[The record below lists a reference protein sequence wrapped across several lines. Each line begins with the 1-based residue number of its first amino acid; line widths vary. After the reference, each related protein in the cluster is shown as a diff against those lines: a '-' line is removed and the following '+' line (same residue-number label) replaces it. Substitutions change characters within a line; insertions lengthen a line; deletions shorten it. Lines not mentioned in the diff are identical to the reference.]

1 MWFWQDI
8 TTYNKFSIE
17 QLRRWIGTAR
27 DFLKRFQL
35 NQRKKAN
42 QRQIQYNSIEQRV
55 YSTNIVGR
63 IPLIHNIVKV
73 SPIVFKRKRSILNML
88 LYNKTIKNM
97 KETSTK
103 KQSNNI
109 AKKTVNIRESET
121 AIPRIHISTNNDST
135 VLPLQYKQQ
144 QCTI

>member
-27 DFLKRFQL
+27 DI
-35 NQRKKAN
+35 KKAN
-42 QRQIQYNSIEQRV
+42 QRQIQYNSIGQRV

-73 SPIVFKRKRSILNML
+73 SPIVFKRKQAILDIL
-88 LYNKTIKNM
+88 LHNKTTEATTEIS
-97 KETSTK
+97 TS
-103 KQSNNI
+103 KQSDNI
-109 AKKTVNIRESET
+109 TKQTVTIIDSET
-121 AIPRIHISTNNDST
+121 TIPRLLNPIYLGVVIIIC
-135 VLPLQYKQQ
+135 LRW
-144 QCTI
+144 

>member
-27 DFLKRFQL
+27 VILKRFQL

-42 QRQIQYNSIEQRV
+42 QRQVQYNSIGQRV

-63 IPLIHNIVKV
+63 IPLIHNIVKL
-73 SPIVFKRKRSILNML
+73 SPIVFKRKQSTLNML
-88 LYNKTIKNM
+88 LYNKITENM
-97 KETSTK
+97 KEISTK

-109 AKKTVNIRESET
+109 TKKNSKHQRIRNNNT
-121 AIPRIHISTNNDST
+121 TNK
-135 VLPLQYKQQ
+135 Y
-144 QCTI
+144 